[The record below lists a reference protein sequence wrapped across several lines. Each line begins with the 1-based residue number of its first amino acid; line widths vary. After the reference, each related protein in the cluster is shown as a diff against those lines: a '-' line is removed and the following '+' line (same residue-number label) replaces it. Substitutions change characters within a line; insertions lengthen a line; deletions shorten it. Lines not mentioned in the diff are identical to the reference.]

1 MKTIELDELRT
12 AWQSDS
18 QRLERSLQLNERYME
33 HIQTQRVASHLE
45 PILYQRI
52 LECVFHVS
60 AIVLLVLFLVGN
72 MSETPYALSAVALLA
87 FYAATL
93 AHAWKQ
99 INLISKVDY
108 GRNLDEVQG
117 SLAKLQ
123 THIVSYSKMAV
134 LFIPTF
140 LAYPVI
146 ASKVVQ
152 DFDIKFLSG
161 FDIVALSHGNWWT
174 IQFWVCVTLI
184 PLGLWF
190 YNEVSYRNIHKPWVR
205 NFIEKSSGKR
215 VAKALELLNELNTLK
230 QRWR

>member
-1 MKTIELDELRT
+1 MKNIELDELRT

-52 LECVFHVS
+52 LECVFHFS

-72 MSETPYALSAVALLA
+72 LSETPYALSAAALLA

-99 INLISKVDY
+99 INLIGNVDY
-108 GRNLDEVQG
+108 GKNLEEVQNA
-117 SLAKLQ
+117 LVTLQ
-123 THIVSYSKMAV
+123 THIVSYAKMAV

-146 ASKVVQ
+146 VTKLAQ
-152 DFDIKFLSG
+152 DYDIRFLSG
-161 FDIVALSHGNWWT
+161 FDILALSHGNWWA
-174 IQFWVCVTLI
+174 IQFWVCVTMI
-184 PLGLWF
+184 PLGIWF
-190 YNEVSYRNIHKPWVR
+190 YDQVSYRNIHKPWVR
-205 NFIEKSSGKR
+205 NFIAKSSGRR
-215 VAKALELLNELNTLK
+215 VAKALEFLNELRMLK
-230 QRWR
+230 QGTK